1 MPKLSGLFGSFDNLD
16 QISIEAIAFWL
27 KPVPNLIQLENY
39 LANKILY
46 PQTLP
51 LTEYEMKIDLSILRE
66 VLRINGPKGI
76 DKKTNSLL
84 GDNSF
89 LNITLRKIIIPKKF
103 LNFVPNLVSLTWAF
117 IDGLLTDRKK
127 EDWFGDLW
135 TVILSDDIDEVVGS
149 ILLPQFESDSS
160 IMDLNI
166 LKKNFKIRPGS
177 LTVIP
182 CPKDRCE
189 ISYEFNKGT
198 LLGKKESAIEVYGGN
213 LGLMIDG
220 RRTT

>member
-1 MPKLSGLFGSFDNLD
+1 MPKLTGLFGIFDNLD
-16 QISIEAIAFWL
+16 KIPVEAIAFWL
-27 KPVPNLIQLENY
+27 KPPPNLIQLENY

-51 LTEYEMKIDLSILRE
+51 LTEYEMKIDLAILRE
-66 VLRINGPKGI
+66 ALRINGPKGI

-84 GDNSF
+84 GDNPF
-89 LNITLRKIIIPKKF
+89 LNITLRKLIIPKKF
-103 LNFVPNLVSLTWAF
+103 LSFVPNLVSLTWVF
-117 IDGLLTDRKK
+117 VDGLLLDRKK
-127 EDWFGDLW
+127 EDWFQDLW
-135 TVILSDDIDEVVGS
+135 TVILSGEVDEVVGS
-149 ILLPQFESDSS
+149 ILLPQFEDDSS

-182 CPKDRCE
+182 CPKDRCA
-189 ISYEFNKGT
+189 ISYKFSKGT
-198 LLGKKESAIEVYGGN
+198 ILGKKESAVEVYGGD